1 MAASRSLFTEIL
13 IRSARHDDAATLRR
27 LAALGS
33 ARAPRGQVLVA
44 ERDGRVKA
52 ALAVED
58 GHTVTDPFSATGDLV
73 TLLETRAR
81 ALGWLR

>member
-1 MAASRSLFTEIL
+1 MSSSPSLFTEIL

-27 LAALGS
+27 LAALES

-44 ERDGRVKA
+44 ERDGHVKA

-58 GHTVTDPFSATGDLV
+58 GHTVADPFSATADLI
-73 TLLETRAR
+73 TLLRTRAR